1 MVVVFGSINL
11 DLVAKVARLPQ
22 AGETIAGLAFY
33 TSPGGKGANQALAAR
48 RAAADVA
55 LFGAVGR
62 DALATPALRLLREDG
77 VRLTAPALADQST
90 GVAVIH
96 VDARGENAITVIA
109 GANAHAKGGDIPD
122 VLLGP
127 GTTLLL
133 QLEAPAPQSRAL
145 ARRAR
150 TLGARVV
157 LNPAPAHGFDAAW
170 RDLVDVL
177 IVNETEC
184 SFVAR
189 ALGVPEEPRAFVTGL
204 ARSRVLACVTLGAQ
218 GVIAAH
224 GNELYR
230 VPPLAVDVVDTVG
243 AGDAFTGVFAA
254 SLDAGLPLA
263 DALARAAAAGGL
275 ACTREAAQPA
285 LPRAVEI
292 DRHAHTLESRIVVT
306 PLPS

>member
-11 DLVAKVARLPQ
+11 DLVARVPRLPQ
-22 AGETIAGLAFY
+22 PGETIAGLAFG

-62 DALATPALRLLREDG
+62 DTFAAPALRLLREDG
-77 VRLTAPALADQST
+77 VRLTTPALADEST
-90 GVAVIH
+90 GVAVVH
-96 VDARGENAITVIA
+96 VDSRGENAITVIA
-109 GANAHAKGGDIPD
+109 GANAHAKSGDIPD

-133 QLEAPAPQSRAL
+133 QLEAPASESRAL

-157 LNPAPAHGFDAAW
+157 LNPAPAHDFDAAW

-184 SFVAR
+184 ALVGD
-189 ALGVPEEPRAFVTGL
+189 ALGAPHEPRAFANAL
-204 ARSRVLACVTLGAQ
+204 ARCGVLACVTLGAQ

-224 GNELYR
+224 GSELYR
-230 VPPLAVDVVDTVG
+230 VPALAVEVVDTVG

-254 SLDAGLPLA
+254 SLDAGLSLA
-263 DALARAAAAGGL
+263 DALARAAAAAGL
-275 ACTREAAQPA
+275 ACTREGAQAA